1 MKKLAIAAIAFL
13 TLSACKK
20 NEDSGSTEKMQIISA
35 ETDSTRYGIVIR
47 IDGDS
52 LKWLSEYGD
61 TLWSNIRSAEVLGS
75 MSADHRLALL
85 FQQGSNHSVK
95 NAIDLTDLV
104 GRWVEPDPVDE
115 GMVQGIELEEVGTAN
130 SINSRSNHY
139 VSWRLYN
146 GKLLLVDSYEGII
159 DDNVPEDTL
168 RILRLTADSMNV
180 TIGSNKHF
188 YRKSNSADEDIIR
201 DYSIENLAESDA
213 FDPEGEAPQGSDEQE
228 IPEIDRIF

>member
-13 TLSACKK
+13 SLSACKK
-20 NEDSGSTEKMQIISA
+20 NADSSSTEKMQIISA

-47 IDGDS
+47 MDGDS

-61 TLWSNIRSAEVLGS
+61 TLWSNIHSAEVLGS
-75 MSADHRLALL
+75 MGADHRLALL
-85 FQQGSNHSVK
+85 FQQGSNYLVK
-95 NAIDLTDLV
+95 NAIDLSDLV

-159 DDNVPEDTL
+159 DDNLPEDTL

-180 TIGSNKHF
+180 IIGSNKHF

-213 FDPEGEAPQGSDEQE
+213 FDPEGNAPQGSEEQE